1 MTDELKGFVKVGKQR
16 ADEEPF
22 AVPFDTVMALTEW
35 ESCKR
40 EEDVFAEN
48 VRLHRQIFRLQERL
62 AKLMLERRQEGNAR
76 RELKRIAKRLL
87 KFAE

>member
-1 MTDELKGFVKVGKQR
+1 MTSTSDTTGFVKVGKPM
-16 ADEEPF
+16 AD
-22 AVPFDTVMALTEW
+22 A
-35 ESCKR
+35 
-40 EEDVFAEN
+40 EDVFAEN
-48 VRLHRQIFRLQERL
+48 VRLYRQIFRLQERL